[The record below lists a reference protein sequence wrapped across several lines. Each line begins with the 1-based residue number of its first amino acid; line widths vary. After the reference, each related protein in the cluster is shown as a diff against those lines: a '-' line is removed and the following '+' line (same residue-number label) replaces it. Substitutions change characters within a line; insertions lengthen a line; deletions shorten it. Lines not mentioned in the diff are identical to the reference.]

1 MSPFEYNGL
10 NRASNQSKRQLSFDE
25 SFIDSSA
32 EDTHRVLDDE
42 RDAINYRIIGFGLL
56 LAFLALFGRLYTLQ
70 AMRGEEYRALAE
82 GNKDRTQY
90 VIAPRGLILDANGKV
105 IAGNTPSFEL
115 VAIPG
120 DLPVDAQAL
129 LHEVDELAA
138 ITGKDKQEFLDTIG
152 KMDKGGYQPQTLA
165 QNIAKDAA
173 LAIMG
178 RSSDFAGFSVQ
189 NNPIRDY
196 KDPLMFTHLVGY
208 TGKITTDELKE
219 NQGKNYLLNDNIGKT
234 GLEVTY
240 ENYLRGTPGQ
250 KPSEIDARGQ
260 FVKNLPD
267 IPAVPGDNVKLNID
281 YDLQKVL
288 YDSLTGVMAKI
299 NKTRAAAVATNPKT
313 GQVLAFIS
321 LPGFDSN
328 MFARGIS
335 GNEYSAL
342 LNDPNNPLLNRV
354 VGGTYPPGST
364 VKPMLAQAALEE
376 GVVKPDTKILDDGV
390 VRIGSYSFYGY
401 ERSGLG
407 IMDVYS
413 AIAKSSDIYFYTVGG
428 GNPKTDIQGL
438 GPEKIA
444 EWYKKFHLG
453 APLGIDIPN
462 EKAGLV
468 PDPEWKERVIG
479 EKWYLGNTYNESIG
493 QGDLLVTPL
502 QVNSWTAT
510 IANGGKIMRPYILD
524 QVIDQ
529 DGKVV
534 HQEEPQIL
542 SENIFDQEDLKV
554 VQDGMRQTVTDG
566 SGRSLNTL
574 PISVAGKS
582 GTAQIISKNLSFTHA
597 WFTSYAPA
605 EDPQIALTVLIEE
618 GGEGSSFAVPVTKD
632 VYKWWAENR
641 FNK

>member
-1 MSPFEYNGL
+1 MSPFEYRGL
-10 NRASNQSKRQLSFDE
+10 NRASRQSKKPLSFDE
-25 SFIDSSA
+25 SFIDSTA
-32 EDTHRVLDDE
+32 EAGHSVLDDE
-42 RDAINYRIIGFGLL
+42 RDSINYRVVGFGLL
-56 LAFLALFGRLYTLQ
+56 LAFLALFGRLYDLQ
-70 AMRGEEYRALAE
+70 AVHGEEYRALAE

-90 VIAPRGLILDANGKV
+90 VLAPRGLILDTNGKV

-115 VAIPG
+115 VAIPA
-120 DLPVDAQAL
+120 DLPEEAQTL
-129 LHEVDELAA
+129 VHEVDQLAA
-138 ITGKDKQEFLDTIG
+138 ITGRDKQEFLDTIG
-152 KMDKGGYQPQTLA
+152 QMNKDGYQPQTLA
-165 QNIAKDAA
+165 QNITKDAA
-173 LAIMG
+173 LTIMG
-178 RSSDFAGFSVQ
+178 RANDFAGFSVQ
-189 NNPIRDY
+189 DNPIRDY

-208 TGKITTDELKE
+208 TGKITAEELKD
-219 NQGKNYLLNDNIGKT
+219 NQGKNYLLNDDIGKT

-240 ENYLRGTPGQ
+240 EDYLRGTPGQ
-250 KPSEIDARGQ
+250 KPTEIDARGN
-260 FVKNLPD
+260 FVKSLPD
-267 IPAVPGDNVKLNID
+267 IPAVPGDNIKLNID

-288 YDSLTGVMAKI
+288 YDSLTGIMAKI
-299 NKTRAAAVATNPKT
+299 HKTRAAAVATNPKT

-335 GNEYSAL
+335 SNEYSAL
-342 LNDPNNPLLNRV
+342 LDDPNNPLLDRV
-354 VGGTYPPGST
+354 ISGTYPPGST
-364 VKPMLAQAALEE
+364 VKPMLAQAALSE
-376 GVVKPDTKILDDGV
+376 GIVTPTTKILDDGV
-390 VRIGSYSFYGY
+390 IRIGSYSFYGY

-428 GNPKTDIQGL
+428 GNPKTDITGL

-453 APLGIDIPN
+453 SPLGIDLPN
-462 EKAGLV
+462 EKGGLV
-468 PDPEWKERVIG
+468 PDPAWKERVIG

-524 QVIDQ
+524 QVIGQ
-529 DGKVV
+529 DG
-534 HQEEPQIL
+534 QIIRQTQPQVL
-542 SENIFDQEDLKV
+542 SEGAFDPQYIKV

-566 SGRSLNTL
+566 SARSLNSL
-574 PISVAGKS
+574 PVPVAGKT

-605 EDPQIALTVLIEE
+605 DDPQIALTVLIEE
-618 GGEGSSFAVPVTKD
+618 GGEGSSYSVPVARD

-641 FNK
+641 WNK